1 MSCKRCSSENQDSFK
16 AESAIHSPD
25 LTAPHIFLFS
35 ELLVC
40 LDCGFTEFSLSN
52 AEMEQLGKSK
62 STEVKSG

>member
-1 MSCKRCSSENQDSFK
+1 
-16 AESAIHSPD
+16 
-25 LTAPHIFLFS
+25 LFS